1 MTEPVDA
8 QQMWEDRYAESDRIW
23 SGKPNVRL
31 VEIVSDLAP
40 GRALDLGCGEGGDTA
55 WLAQRGW
62 RVTAVDISNN
72 ALKRAAEAAADLLDH
87 IDFQQHDL
95 TRTFPAGE
103 YDLVSAHFLHSP
115 SEWDR
120 TSVMRRAAAAVAPGG
135 VLLVVDHGAAPPC
148 AQRLHHHE
156 FPSADEVV
164 DGMALDH
171 RRWERVRVESVER
184 QAPGPD
190 GQVGTWLDNII
201 VLRRTDSGRSES

>member
-40 GRALDLGCGEGGDTA
+40 GRALDLGCGEGGDTV
-55 WLAQRGW
+55 WLAQRDW

-120 TSVMRRAAAAVAPGG
+120 TSVSAGSSPTPGRTRPRGMSASDRAAESRCDPTD
-135 VLLVVDHGAAPPC
+135 LRPPRPP
-148 AQRLHHHE
+148 A
-156 FPSADEVV
+156 
-164 DGMALDH
+164 
-171 RRWERVRVESVER
+171 
-184 QAPGPD
+184 
-190 GQVGTWLDNII
+190 
-201 VLRRTDSGRSES
+201 